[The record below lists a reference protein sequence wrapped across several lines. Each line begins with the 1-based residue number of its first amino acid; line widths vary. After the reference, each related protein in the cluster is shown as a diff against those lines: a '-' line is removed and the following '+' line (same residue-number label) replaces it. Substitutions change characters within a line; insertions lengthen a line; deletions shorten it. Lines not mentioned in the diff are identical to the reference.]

1 MTDYLVR
8 KESGGKAM
16 DIQRRIF
23 NDKACGVAGCDE
35 SASTDLTDI
44 KVSKSLKLNA
54 VLEKTERVT
63 LASVCDEHTWV
74 INELKAIR
82 SKK

>member
-1 MTDYLVR
+1 
-8 KESGGKAM
+8 M

-23 NDKACGVAGCDE
+23 DDKACEVAGCDE
-35 SASTDLTDI
+35 GASTDLTDI
-44 KVSKSLKLNA
+44 KVNRTLKLNA
-54 VLEKTERVT
+54 VLEQTERVT